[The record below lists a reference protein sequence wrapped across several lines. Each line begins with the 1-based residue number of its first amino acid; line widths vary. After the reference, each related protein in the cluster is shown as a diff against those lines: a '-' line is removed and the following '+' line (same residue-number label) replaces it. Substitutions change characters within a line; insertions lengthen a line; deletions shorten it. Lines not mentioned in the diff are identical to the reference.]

1 VRLLALYW
9 DPSSQPPSAIFNICA
24 ERVRT
29 RGANHQT
36 LRADPNAPPPGTKP
50 GSSSGVYEDVIWKFI
65 RESEE
70 LLPSEVDGVIDM
82 PIGEPLDESVRRAV
96 TGVVKELG
104 LTMPSEEKIKEGIEQ
119 VMTYKVEEKA
129 KKPDA
134 VGADK
139 LKKNGKG
146 KETFRYFGFLPEID
160 IKEVL
165 DPLFASSED
174 ADFWNHLKMKRMVAV
189 KPHVTIVHRKEFSE
203 SKMLWE
209 RCEKLVDE
217 EPLSEFRLHMT
228 HVVWDG
234 RVMALVVESVT
245 PASRGGREEEVAQ
258 KFVGD
263 LSEEER
269 QRFHVTVGTREANI
283 SPVEAKALVKG
294 WKGGEENKE
303 LKSLSLGPIGV
314 TVKARISGLWS

>member
-1 VRLLALYW
+1 MRLLALYW
-9 DPSSQPPSAIFNICA
+9 DASSRPPSTVFNICA
-24 ERVRT
+24 GRVRM
-29 RGANHQT
+29 RGTNHQT

-50 GSSSGVYEDVIWKFI
+50 SSSAGVYEDVIWKFI

-82 PIGEPLDESVRRAV
+82 PIGEPLDASVRRAV
-96 TGVVKELG
+96 TGIVEELG

-139 LKKNGKG
+139 LKKG
-146 KETFRYFGFLPEID
+146 KETFRYFGFLPEIN

-174 ADFWNHLKMKRMVAV
+174 ADFWNHLKMKQMVAV
-189 KPHVTIVHRKEFSE
+189 KPHVTIVHRKEIPE
-203 SKMLWE
+203 SKRLWE

-245 PASRGGREEEVAQ
+245 PASRGGKEEEVAQ
-258 KFVGD
+258 KFVED
-263 LSEEER
+263 LSEGER
-269 QRFHVTVGTREANI
+269 ERFHVTVGTRDATI
-283 SPVEAKALVKG
+283 SPFEAKALVQG
-294 WKGGEENKE
+294 WKRGEENKG
-303 LKSLSLGPIGV
+303 LKSLSLGSDGV